1 MGKKLKIALTCPASI
16 PATQFGG
23 ILFLCTDIAEQL
35 GKKNHDVSIFTTD
48 LDFAN
53 NTNTFNKNLPREE
66 KLKFFK
72 IKRSHVFFN
81 LKLFF
86 INPGMYNLL
95 KKEKPDVIHAI
106 GIRGFQAFVSA
117 LVSKFNNIPLIVS
130 DQGGLFTH
138 PDFNKGIINKILYR
152 LQEPMIK
159 FIINQADKIIVANE
173 YEKFIFRKYADDNKL
188 SMIFNGINY
197 EKLLAIPF
205 DFKIKYKIEKKIIL
219 FLGRFNSVKGIDY
232 LLKSYSQ
239 IMAESD
245 FNNTILVIMGA
256 DFGYQKDM
264 EKLILKLNLQDK
276 IIVLKKPTREEV
288 ISAYHACEFL
298 VLPSRWEMSPL
309 TPLEG
314 FACKKP
320 TISSELHG
328 IPYVIE
334 NGVTGILV
342 DPENPHQLTNAI
354 RKFLGNSDLVS
365 QMGNNGYKKVV
376 EVFNSEHMTKKI
388 LEIYKSVIN

>member
-1 MGKKLKIALTCPASI
+1 MANNLKIALTCPASI

-66 KLKFFK
+66 KLEFFK

-81 LKLFF
+81 LKLYF

-95 KKEKPDVIHAI
+95 KKEKPDIIHAI

-159 FIINQADKIIVANE
+159 FIVNQADKIIVANQ
-173 YEKFIFRKYADDNKL
+173 YEKSIFRKYVDDDKL
-188 SMIFNGINY
+188 SMISNGINY

-205 DFKIKYKIEKKIIL
+205 DFKLKYNIDKKMIL

-239 IMAESD
+239 VISESNFD
-245 FNNTILVIMGA
+245 NTILVIMGA

-276 IIVLKKPTREEV
+276 IIVLKKPTRDEV

-309 TPLEG
+309 TPVEG

-320 TISSELHG
+320 TISSKLHG

-334 NGVTGILV
+334 DGVTGILV
-342 DPENPHQLTNAI
+342 DPEKSHYLADAI
-354 RKFLGNSDLVS
+354 SKFLENPDLVS

-376 EVFNSEHMTKKI
+376 EVFNSEHMTEKI
-388 LEIYKSVIN
+388 LEVYKLVIN